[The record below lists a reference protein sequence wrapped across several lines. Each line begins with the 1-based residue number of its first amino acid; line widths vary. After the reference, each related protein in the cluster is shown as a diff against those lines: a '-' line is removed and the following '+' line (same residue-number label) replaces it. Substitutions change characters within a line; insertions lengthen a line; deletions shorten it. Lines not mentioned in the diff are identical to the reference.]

1 MTHALSRLRF
11 SALAANLLL
20 AACTAENNP
29 GGTGGSSGSGGSSA
43 SGGRGGSS
51 AGRGGS
57 SATTAGAGGSASAT
71 GGTGGS
77 TSSGG
82 TTGGTGTGGSA
93 GTGGSMTTGGSGGS
107 AGTDGNSGTGG
118 SGGAGGMGD
127 AKPADSAGEAPA
139 SGGVA
144 LAGKL
149 HRYVRTLRC
158 VRPNPQDTRRSCFC
172 SDADANKH
180 DVLTFGGDPSV
191 TYDVT
196 IHVRGNVEPR
206 GYTGG
211 ALQDP
216 ANLWFYVGGM
226 PGGPN
231 DNRLYNQY
239 KILVSDPKQVY
250 YLNANSRGVLPSSSK
265 DHDTWKIDY
274 TAKLKIKG
282 GAMVDVANE
291 DLPSGM
297 NANFLN
303 VKVEGVPPD
312 LVMQE
317 PMGFPGQF
325 FYVEVDSVVP
335 AP

>member
-1 MTHALSRLRF
+1 MFA
-11 SALAANLLL
+11 
-20 AACTAENNP
+20 
-29 GGTGGSSGSGGSSA
+29 
-43 SGGRGGSS
+43 
-51 AGRGGS
+51 
-57 SATTAGAGGSASAT
+57 
-71 GGTGGS
+71 
-77 TSSGG
+77 
-82 TTGGTGTGGSA
+82 
-93 GTGGSMTTGGSGGS
+93 
-107 AGTDGNSGTGG
+107 
-118 SGGAGGMGD
+118 
-127 AKPADSAGEAPA
+127 
-139 SGGVA
+139 
-144 LAGKL
+144 
-149 HRYVRTLRC
+149 
-158 VRPNPQDTRRSCFC
+158 
-172 SDADANKH
+172 
-180 DVLTFGGDPSV
+180 FGGDPSV

-196 IHVRGNVEPR
+196 IRVRGNVEPR

-216 ANLWFYVGGM
+216 ANLWFYVGGL

-239 KILVSDPKQVY
+239 KILVSEPKQVY

-303 VKVEGVPPD
+303 VKVDGVPPE

-325 FYVEVDSVVP
+325 FYIEVESVVP
-335 AP
+335 SP

>member
-1 MTHALSRLRF
+1 MTHLLSRLRF

-20 AACTAENNP
+20 VACSAENGSGGAGGSGGSSAGGSGGSSGRGGSSASTGGT
-29 GGTGGSSGSGGSSA
+29 GGTGGSASGSGGAGGNTSAGGSTGGSGTGGSGSGGSSA
-43 SGGRGGSS
+43 
-51 AGRGGS
+51 
-57 SATTAGAGGSASAT
+57 
-71 GGTGGS
+71 
-77 TSSGG
+77 
-82 TTGGTGTGGSA
+82 
-93 GTGGSMTTGGSGGS
+93 TGGSGG
-107 AGTDGNSGTGG
+107 GGG
-118 SGGAGGMGD
+118 SGGAGGSGGGSGGMSD
-127 AKPADSAGEAPA
+127 ARPADSAGEAPA

-149 HRYVRTLRC
+149 HKYLRTLRC
-158 VRPNPQDTRRSCFC
+158 ARPNPQDTRRSCFC
-172 SDADANKH
+172 SDADANRH
-180 DVLTFGGDPSV
+180 DMFAFGGDPSV

-312 LVMQE
+312 LLMQE
-317 PMGFPGQF
+317 PAGFPGQF